1 MLQTILDT
9 LTNIPDSVWQAI
21 GVALGI
27 SVLLQGLKNWLSL
40 QSDKVITFLLTALA
54 FISASID
61 YLSQAALVNPT
72 VLGQDTVALVGLS
85 TLLYRYAVKPLTNL
99 IGDAK
104 EYRARKERVA
114 EVAVVE
120 ELIPIESVEPL
131 VIAPDPDAPEAVEP
145 VVEPANF

>member
-1 MLQTILDT
+1 MLQTLLDT
-9 LTNIPDSVWQAI
+9 ITNIPDSVWQAI

-61 YLSQAALVNPT
+61 YLSQAALVNPS

-104 EYRARKERVA
+104 QYRARKERVA
-114 EVAVVE
+114 VTTE
-120 ELIPIESVEPL
+120 ELIPIESVQPL
-131 VIAPDPDAPEAVEP
+131 VAVPDADVPVAIEP
-145 VVEPANF
+145 VIEPANF